1 MIKIEY
7 KNVWWRLKKIARG
20 FGMDIVE
27 VLKSLGEPM
36 RIRII
41 NLLREDTL
49 CVCDLEKVMN
59 ITQSNAS
66 RHLAVL
72 RRAQLITGEKKAQW
86 VYYSLDRSCI
96 AKHPFLDKLFA
107 EELDQISHC
116 RTDLAKLK
124 RYREQGGDCTH
135 NINLEGE

>member
-1 MIKIEY
+1 
-7 KNVWWRLKKIARG
+7 
-20 FGMDIVE
+20 MDIVE

-36 RIRII
+36 RLRII

-72 RRAQLITGEKKAQW
+72 RRAQLITGVKKAQW
-86 VYYSLDRSCI
+86 VYYSIDQSSI

-107 EELDQISHC
+107 DELDQISNC

-135 NINLEGE
+135 KINLEGE